1 MNPLS
6 VTRRRLHEG
15 ISYRLRSFAGGR
27 LSSYCRPTSI
37 VLLLTNRC
45 NARCIHCDI
54 WKNRGQEDRP
64 SLLLWRVVL
73 KDLREWLGPVQ
84 VTLSGG
90 EALLNQDAIEL
101 LSFGSS
107 LGLSM
112 ELLTHGFWED
122 QTKIER
128 LALARPSRVTISF
141 DGIAETHDLVRGRAG
156 FVEKTARTIQTL
168 KRMRQQQR
176 LKMSIRLK
184 TVIMRQNLDDVCEVA
199 RFAQREG
206 LEVFYQAIEQNYNT
220 AEDAL
225 WFTHSETWPSDTE
238 KVVGIVRE
246 LRELKN
252 QGFPIANSMAQIDAM
267 IPYFVNPAQSR
278 IAIQSHSAHELK
290 QFCSALTMLQ
300 LEATGH
306 VVVCN
311 AQPAIGNIKNSSI
324 RQIWQNRP
332 RWWEGGCCL
341 EQRSREST
349 INRL

>member
-1 MNPLS
+1 MTPLS

-27 LSSYCRPTSI
+27 LSSHCRPTSI

-54 WKNRGQEDRP
+54 WKNRGREDRP
-64 SLLLWRVVL
+64 SLSQWKALLTDL
-73 KDLREWLGPVQ
+73 KKWLGGPVQ

-90 EALLNQDAIEL
+90 EALLNQDAIQL
-101 LSFGSS
+101 LSYGSS

-141 DGIAETHDLVRGRAG
+141 DGIAETHDRVRGRAG
-156 FVEKTARTIQTL
+156 FVEKTERTIQTL
-168 KRMRQQQR
+168 KRMRQQQG
-176 LKMSIRLK
+176 LKMAIRLK
-184 TVIMRQNLDDVCEVA
+184 TVIMRQNLDDVCAVA

-220 AEDAL
+220 AEDAS
-225 WFTHSETWPSDTE
+225 WFTHSETWPKNTA
-238 KVVGIVRE
+238 KVVSVLME
-246 LRELKN
+246 LRELKGL
-252 QGFPIANSMAQIDAM
+252 GFPIANSMAQIDAM

-300 LEATGH
+300 LEATGD

-311 AQPAIGNIKNSSI
+311 AQPAIGNIRNSSI
-324 RQIWQNRP
+324 REIWQNRP
-332 RWWEGGCCL
+332 HWWESGCCL
-341 EQRSREST
+341 DRRSQECS
-349 INRL
+349 